1 MLCARAAQTQLL
13 LFGSDPQN
21 VQARELGGTF
31 GRGCAAP
38 VPGPSS
44 PLQACDALTV
54 AQAHRNQERI
64 KVEDGFHEAKTYI
77 YVCGFGWGG
86 VSQCV
91 DLKHL
96 REKKGG

>member
-77 YVCGFGWGG
+77 YVRGFGCGG
-86 VSQCV
+86 VSQTQ
-91 DLKHL
+91 
-96 REKKGG
+96 